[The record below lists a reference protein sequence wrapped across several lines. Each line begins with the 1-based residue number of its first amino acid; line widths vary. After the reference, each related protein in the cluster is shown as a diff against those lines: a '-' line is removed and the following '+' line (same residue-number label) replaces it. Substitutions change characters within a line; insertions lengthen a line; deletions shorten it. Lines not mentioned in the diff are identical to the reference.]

1 VIERP
6 ETRFAWSGDVSL
18 AYQILGEGPT
28 DLVYFPGWASNVDVI
43 WESPPYSRFLRRL
56 GQGRRLV
63 VTDRRGWG
71 CSDRFSP
78 GDVPPIET
86 LTEDLGAVMDAA
98 GSTRAAV
105 LTTLET
111 SIVACLYAATYPER
125 VSGLI
130 LADPLARYEATEDMP
145 WLPDSERWEEITRN
159 IHDHWGTRDY
169 SPAPYMDDAEQEWFA
184 RLQRASFGRG
194 AFESELNRYRA
205 TDIRGVLPAIH
216 VPTLILVDA
225 DSVDTE
231 LAETGRFMAREI
243 PGAKLVELRCDDR
256 WWWYSPWADG
266 IAVETDSFLATVRE
280 EEASFERTL
289 ATVVF
294 TDIVG
299 SAEKAAALGDR
310 EWRELV
316 ERHHAVVRAML
327 ARYRGSE
334 VDTAGDGFFATFDG
348 PARAVRCA
356 QAIVEAVR
364 PVGVEVR
371 AGVHTGEVEAMAGK
385 AGGLAVVIGSR
396 VSGVAEPSEVLVSQ
410 TVRDLTAGSGIVFED
425 VGEHELKGVPDRWRL
440 FRVAS

>member
-1 VIERP
+1 
-6 ETRFAWSGDVSL
+6 
-18 AYQILGEGPT
+18 
-28 DLVYFPGWASNVDVI
+28 
-43 WESPPYSRFLRRL
+43 
-56 GQGRRLV
+56 
-63 VTDRRGWG
+63 
-71 CSDRFSP
+71 
-78 GDVPPIET
+78 
-86 LTEDLGAVMDAA
+86 MDAA
-98 GSTRAAV
+98 GVPRAAV

-111 SIVACLYAATYPER
+111 SIVACLFAATYPER

-130 LADPLARYEATEDMP
+130 LADPIARYEATEDMP
-145 WLPDSERWEEITRN
+145 WLPDSERWEEMTRK

-169 SPAPYMDDAEQEWFA
+169 SPEPYMDDAEQEWFA

-231 LAETGRFMAREI
+231 LAETGRFMAMEI
-243 PGAKLVELRCDDR
+243 PGATLIELRCDDR
-256 WWWYSPWADG
+256 WWWYSPWAEG
-266 IAVETDSFLATVRE
+266 IAAETDSFLATVRK

-299 SAEKAAALGDR
+299 SAEKVAALGDR
-310 EWRELV
+310 AWRELL
-316 ERHHAVVRAML
+316 ERHHGVVRAML

-356 QAIVEAVR
+356 QAIVEAVQ

-371 AGVHTGEVEAMAGK
+371 AGVHTGEVETVAGK

-396 VSGVAEPSEVLVSQ
+396 VSGIAEPSEVLVSQ
-410 TVRDLTAGSGIVFED
+410 TVRDLTSGSGLLFED
-425 VGEHELKGVPDRWRL
+425 AGVHELKGVPEPWRL
-440 FRVAS
+440 YRLARDD